1 MGYICS
7 ENELHNVTNWT
18 DAVEKCELAT
28 PDITLDA
35 NGYRAEI
42 QDDEWSGQVWTGY
55 YMTTL
60 YFDYI
65 GCVQVFQREAN
76 FMSQRNTPGTCHTTC
91 RTSMIGVKG
100 DECYCL
106 NNDKFDNDMQ
116 LHCNTLCDTQNGVV
130 CGGNQHM
137 SVYRITN
144 VSGDISDG
152 NIENGCLG
160 VEYQYVSKIFKW
172 KNCSE
177 FMRPLCLY
185 TGLEKS
191 TNGRHYPWTTAAS
204 RCFEHDTT
212 PISYTSASKFK
223 TVLTGIYWTGTIR
236 SQVIHK
242 YDGELVEGSNI
253 RYGYLTKNEN
263 NVTIVLF
270 SENNRKMRRLCKHER
285 TPNTQRPASVYV
297 FVAIFLVVFIVGI
310 IVAVII
316 WKKRKSTQEAPVR
329 QESSQNHYITPLFKK
344 EDDYIYSEVTEMDK
358 KETNKFIGDDGYEIP
373 LMKSSSIYSE
383 VVETDKKETNFL
395 TDDGDYE
402 IPLKKTSSN

>member
-1 MGYICS
+1 M
-7 ENELHNVTNWT
+7 TN
-18 DAVEKCELAT
+18 
-28 PDITLDA
+28 
-35 NGYRAEI
+35 
-42 QDDEWSGQVWTGY
+42 
-55 YMTTL
+55 L

-76 FMSQRNTPGTCHTTC
+76 FMNQRNTPGTCHTAC
-91 RTSMIGVKG
+91 GTSKIGLTG

-106 NNDKFDNDMQ
+106 DNDQFVNNMQ
-116 LHCNTLCDTQNGVV
+116 PYCNTSCDSRDGVV

-160 VEYQYVSKIFKW
+160 VEYQYVSKIFKL

-191 TNGRHYPWTTAAS
+191 TNGRHYPWTTAAF
-204 RCFEHDTT
+204 RCFEHDTI

-242 YDGELVEGSNI
+242 YDGELEEGSNI
-253 RYGYLTKNEN
+253 SYGYLAKNEN
-263 NVTIVLF
+263 NVTVLLF
-270 SENNRKMRRLCKHER
+270 SENNKKMGRLCKEER
-285 TPNTQRPASVYV
+285 AQDIQRPAFVYV
-297 FVAIFLVVFIVGI
+297 FVAILVVLFIVGI
-310 IVAVII
+310 IVAVVI

-329 QESSQNHYITPLFKK
+329 QASSQNHYITPLFKK
-344 EDDYIYSEVTEMDK
+344 EDDYIYSEVVEMGE
-358 KETNKFIGDDGYEIP
+358 KETNKFIGDDGYEMP
-373 LMKSSSIYSE
+373 VMKSSSIYSE
-383 VVETDKKETNFL
+383 VVETDKKETQFL
-395 TDDGDYE
+395 TGDGDYE
-402 IPLKKTSSN
+402 IPLKKTSLN